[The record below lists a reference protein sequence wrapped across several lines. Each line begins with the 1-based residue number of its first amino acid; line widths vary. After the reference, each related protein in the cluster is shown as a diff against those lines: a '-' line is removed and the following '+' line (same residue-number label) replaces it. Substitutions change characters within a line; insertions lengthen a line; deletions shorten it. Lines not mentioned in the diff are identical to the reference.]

1 MMATDVSPIARKQQ
15 AIIEDFALF
24 PDWTEKYE
32 YIVDLGRQLPPIP
45 EQYKSDA
52 YLVKGC
58 QSKVWLHGE
67 VRNGRLYLEADSDAI
82 ITKGIIALLIRVFS
96 GQRTED
102 IANSDMH
109 FLDAIGLKS
118 HLSPTRSNGLVSMV
132 NHIRSLATRHE
143 AGSETG
149 EGQRDEKKKRIIEE
163 LKKVYDPEIPVDI
176 YELGLIYSVE
186 LDDNGKV
193 HVVMTLTSPAC
204 PVAGSMPMEIQE
216 RLMDLEFVNEV
227 DLQLVWDP
235 PWNKDKM
242 SDEARMALDMF

>member
-1 MMATDVSPIARKQQ
+1 MAAGVSNIERKQQ
-15 AIIEDFALF
+15 SIIEEFGLF

-32 YIVDLGRQLPPIP
+32 YLVDLGKQLPPMP
-45 EQYKSDA
+45 EQYKSDV

-58 QSKVWLHGE
+58 QSRVWLHGE

-96 GQRTED
+96 GQRIEE
-102 IANSDMH
+102 IASSDMH
-109 FLDAIGLKS
+109 FIDAIGLKS

-132 NHIRSLATRHE
+132 NHIRSLASRHE
-143 AGSETG
+143 ANTGSG
-149 EGQRDEKKKRIIEE
+149 DAADDEQKQRIIAE

-176 YELGLIYSVE
+176 YELGLIYSAE
-186 LDDNGKV
+186 LDDAGKV
-193 HVVMTLTSPAC
+193 NVIMTLTSPAC
-204 PVAGSMPMEIQE
+204 PVAGSMPMEVQE
-216 RLMDLEFVNEV
+216 RLMTLDFVKEV
-227 DLQLVWDP
+227 DLQLVWEP